1 MTRHR
6 SLLAVCFTGLVL
18 TAALATA
25 VFAQKTELEVKP
37 AASEAKDPAATDEDT
52 TDGKMHPPA
61 QPLTPW
67 ISGVFLNP
75 FLMPDF
81 FGGLTFDWH
90 KLVLSAELPKK
101 SDTVFWFTR
110 NRVVYFKTNG
120 EQPASVEVDQK
131 PWPDLKKPFELD
143 FVPDFATAPDAKSVF
158 VDGDVTMTL
167 SPMRSSVIL
176 QVKNDRDTAIPLKF
190 RMSMRT
196 DKALTHQLKQTGMV
210 LDATEDDFMPI
221 SSRPSEGNAVE
232 AQKKKPAKPDDI
244 ADLVIEGDVDRSAVF
259 LMKGNTL
266 VYKDGARKGKY
277 PSKVTVNETP
287 WKNLEQ
293 MFVLDFV
300 PDLDAASA
308 YAWFQLG
315 DGDRAFSLAT
325 ATKGRLALTVTNSGD
340 SAAHVRHTIRLPEKA
355 DAKPHRPTE
364 DELEIMMMPYSIDA
378 EEPFL
383 AEEPIIIQAGNGK
396 KAQDSKAQQ
405 GRDKAR

>member
-18 TAALATA
+18 SAALATA
-25 VFAQKTELEVKP
+25 VFAQKPELEAKP
-37 AASEAKDPAATDEDT
+37 ASTEAKVPAATDEDT
-52 TDGKMHPPA
+52 TDGKMHPAA

-81 FGGLTFDWH
+81 FGGLTFDWG
-90 KLVLSAELPKK
+90 KLVLTAELPKK

-110 NRVVYFKTNG
+110 NRVIYFKTDG
-120 EQPASVEVDQK
+120 EPPASVEVDGK
-131 PWPDLKKPFELD
+131 PWPDLKKPFERD
-143 FVPDFATAPDAKSVF
+143 TVPDFATAPDAKSVF

-196 DKALTHQLKQTGMV
+196 DKALTHQLKQFGTV
-210 LDATEDDFMPI
+210 LDATEDDFKPI

-232 AQKKKPAKPDDI
+232 AQKKKPAMADDI

-259 LMKGNTL
+259 LMKGNAL
-266 VYKDGARKGKY
+266 VYKDGAWKGKY

-308 YAWFQLG
+308 YTWFQVS

-325 ATKGRLALTVTNSGD
+325 VTKGRLALTVTNSGD

-355 DAKPHRPTE
+355 GEKPHKPTE
-364 DELEIMMMPYSIDA
+364 DELEIMLMPYSIDA

-383 AEEPIIIQAGNGK
+383 AEEPILIPANNTK
-396 KAQDSKAQQ
+396 KAQDSKAQ
-405 GRDKAR
+405 